1 MHPRIAP
8 EVEVNA
14 AIALRGLQPYGKVIR
29 ATCVIQV
36 PPEIACHEAIGITGI
51 DGRRGG
57 VFYPDFP
64 IRGIGS
70 YEEALGKS
78 ERACNP

>member
-1 MHPRIAP
+1 MHPRILL
-8 EVEVNA
+8 ELNVNT
-14 AIALRGLQPYGKVIR
+14 AIALRGLQPYGKVVR

-36 PPEIACHEAIGITGI
+36 PPEIARHEAIRIASI
-51 DGRRGG
+51 DGRGGG

-64 IRGIGS
+64 IRGSGS
-70 YEEALGKS
+70 YEEALSKS